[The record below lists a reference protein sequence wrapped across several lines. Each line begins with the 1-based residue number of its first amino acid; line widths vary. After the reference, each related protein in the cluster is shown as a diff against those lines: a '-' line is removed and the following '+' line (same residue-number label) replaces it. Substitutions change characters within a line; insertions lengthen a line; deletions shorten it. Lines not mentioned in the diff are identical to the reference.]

1 MAAVMT
7 DQIDVPFL
15 DSLLPISDS
24 SKITTNML
32 LDYLTILSQC
42 ADLLLDAIDC
52 HPAT

>member
-7 DQIDVPFL
+7 DQIDVPLL

-24 SKITTNML
+24 SKITTNIL
-32 LDYLTILSQC
+32 LDYLTILTQC
-42 ADLLLDAIDC
+42 ADLPLDATDC